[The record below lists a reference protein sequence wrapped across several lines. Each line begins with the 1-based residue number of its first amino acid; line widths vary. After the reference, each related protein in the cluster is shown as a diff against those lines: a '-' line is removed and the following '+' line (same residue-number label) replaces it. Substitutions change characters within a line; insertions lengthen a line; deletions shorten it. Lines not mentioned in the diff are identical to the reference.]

1 MRPTER
7 VGFLAWDDA
16 GGMFLRVELTRGG
29 EPSVATAAV
38 LAWVGARPVYVFGL
52 AVEPAGE
59 ATAGSVTVGGLRAAE
74 TGAGVWQLELD
85 DGPNRLALRFEP
97 FTAEVPFDLPA
108 GLGAGH
114 RESACRVSG
123 AVELSGHAIAVDGVG
138 QLRRARDAG
147 TAPATGWR
155 TATGYLGPSS
165 RPVGGPAT
173 ELAFSVWEV
182 PSGEGSTV
190 VWRGFVH
197 AGGDHRIES
206 VEHVEHDPMRLAL
219 TVDDGHR
226 FTVRGHPHGLE
237 VPVRPAGAGVD
248 PDAVLRL
255 QLVRWEADGLDGYGL
270 VERLDHPGAPPT
282 DD

>member
-29 EPSVATAAV
+29 EPSLATASV
-38 LAWVGARPVYVFGL
+38 LAWVGARPVYAFGM

-59 ATAGSVTVGGLRAAE
+59 ATDGSVTVGGLRAAE

-108 GLGAGH
+108 ALASDH

-123 AVELSGHAIAVDGVG
+123 AVEVSGHAIAVDGVG
-138 QLRRARDAG
+138 QLRRTRDAG
-147 TAPATGWR
+147 TAHAAGWR
-155 TATGYLGPSS
+155 AATGYLGPSS

-173 ELAFSVWEV
+173 DLAFSVWEV
-182 PSGEGSTV
+182 PGEGSPV
-190 VWRGFVH
+190 VGRGFVH
-197 AGGDHRIES
+197 AGADHRIES
-206 VEHVEHDPMRLAL
+206 ATAVDGDPLHLELADAGGRRF
-219 TVDDGHR
+219 TIRGHR
-226 FTVRGHPHGLE
+226 HGLE
-237 VPVRPAGAGVD
+237 VPVRPAGAGE
-248 PDAVLRL
+248 ASTAGLHL
-255 QLVRWEADGLDGYGL
+255 QLGRWEAEGLDGYGL
-270 VERLDHPGAPPT
+270 VERLDDAGDPPT
-282 DD
+282 GE